1 MMLPINART
10 PAEDLYN
17 QSLIKTRN
25 SIERLFGVWKRRF
38 PILSL
43 GIRVTKDTVIKAEYL
58 VACAM
63 LQNIAVRAKEADPP
77 VDPNVDVE
85 VQAEADVEIVAD
97 ENERKARYQ
106 VRRGL
111 IENYFA
117 NLQ

>member
-1 MMLPINART
+1 MLPINART

-17 QSLIKTRN
+17 QSLIRTQN
-25 SIERLFGVWKRRF
+25 SIERLFGVWKRLF

-43 GIRVTKDTVIKAEYL
+43 GIPVTKDTVIKAEYL
-58 VACAM
+58 VACAV

-85 VQAEADVEIVAD
+85 VQAEAVAD